1 MRRMWLRREIV
12 MDGLPHLQTIQ
23 TIPVKHLRATSAHKP
38 DLLDPQYFGFLDTDG
53 SDAKNKFQWK
63 TVLKIG
69 KFYRLDPDPFFH
81 MMFLIEMDPNH

>member
-12 MDGLPHLQTIQ
+12 MDGLPHLQTI
-23 TIPVKHLRATSAHKP
+23 
-38 DLLDPQYFGFLDTDG
+38 QYFGFLDTDG

>member
-1 MRRMWLRREIV
+1 MAFLTYKPSKPSQLNI
-12 MDGLPHLQTIQ
+12 DS
-23 TIPVKHLRATSAHKP
+23 ATSAHKP

-69 KFYRLDPDPFFH
+69 KFYTLDPDPFFH
-81 MMFLIEMDPNH
+81 IKFLIEMYPNP